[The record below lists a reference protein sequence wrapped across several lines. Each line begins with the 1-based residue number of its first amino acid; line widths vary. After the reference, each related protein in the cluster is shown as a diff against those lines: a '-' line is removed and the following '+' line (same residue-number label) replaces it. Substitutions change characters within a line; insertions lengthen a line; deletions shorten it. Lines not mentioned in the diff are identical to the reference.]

1 MPKRTDKKPI
11 HLTRSWTE
19 ALFIDILGQMV
30 QIQVD
35 GFSGPVDL
43 LLDLIDRQELDITV
57 LSLAEVTDQ
66 YWTEIESADA
76 GPETLAEFLNVG
88 SKLLYIKSCAL
99 LVERPSA
106 DELDE
111 QMAEAAT
118 ELTQLLEEHKRF
130 KDAFDLFR
138 QLEEEGRRTF
148 ARTAPPSVL
157 LPPGLEGVTIDTLL
171 GAVKEALAE
180 RPPEPEEAV
189 LHIEPVTVSEKIE
202 EISSAL
208 GEKRGKLAFRPLLS
222 ACKTR
227 TEVVVLFLAVLEM
240 IKGGSLWAEQDE
252 PFGDITLV
260 EETAA
265 PEPAARD

>member
-1 MPKRTDKKPI
+1 
-11 HLTRSWTE
+11 
-19 ALFIDILGQMV
+19 MV

-66 YWTEIESADA
+66 YWNEIDSADA
-76 GPETLAEFLNVG
+76 APETLAEFLNVG

-99 LVERPSA
+99 LVERPTA
-106 DELDE
+106 QEIDE
-111 QMAEAAT
+111 QMEEAAS
-118 ELTQLLEEHKRF
+118 ELTALLEDHKRF
-130 KDAFDLFR
+130 KDAIDLFR

-148 ARTAPPSVL
+148 ARAAPPPKVGP
-157 LPPGLEGVTIDTLL
+157 LPPGLDGVTIDTLMA
-171 GAVKEALAE
+171 AVKEALAD

-189 LHIEPVTVSEKIE
+189 IHIEPVTVNEKID
-202 EISSAL
+202 EITGAL
-208 GEKRGKLAFRPLLS
+208 DERSGKLTFKPLLE

-240 IKGGSLWAEQDE
+240 IKGGKLWAEQE
-252 PFGDITLV
+252 EAFGDITLV
-260 EETAA
+260 DESSV
-265 PEPAARD
+265 PEPVAAE

>member
-1 MPKRTDKKPI
+1 
-11 HLTRSWTE
+11 
-19 ALFIDILGQMV
+19 MV

-43 LLDLIDRQELDITV
+43 LLDLIDREELDITA

-66 YWTEIESADA
+66 YWSEIESSDA

-99 LVERPSA
+99 LIERPTA
-106 DELDE
+106 AELDD

-118 ELTQLLEEHKRF
+118 ELTQLLEEHRRF
-130 KDAFDLFR
+130 KDAVDLFR

-148 ARTAPPSVL
+148 ARAAPPKAVP

-171 GAVKEALAE
+171 AAVKEALAE

-189 LHIEPVTVSEKIE
+189 LHIEPVTVNEKID
-202 EISSAL
+202 EIQTAL
-208 GEKRGKLAFRPLLS
+208 AKKSGKLGFRPLLS

-240 IKGGSLWAEQDE
+240 IKGGSLWAEQEE

-260 EETAA
+260 EEATL
-265 PEPAARD
+265 EPVALD